1 MNVQK
6 TASYVFTKICS
17 AAVLF
22 TVCGFAGWVYET
34 ALTSCLWG
42 RYAERGYL
50 HIPVLPV
57 YGVFAFLLLFILK
70 KCRRWFAVFAGGM
83 IVSTALEL
91 VSSYIIE
98 AVIHQRLWNYS
109 SWNFNFQGRISLYS
123 SLIFGAMSVM
133 LIKAVYP
140 AVRKFRKKTSENVVR
155 TIGIC
160 CIAVISLD
168 FIYTLTQK

>member
-1 MNVQK
+1 MSVQR
-6 TASYVFTKICS
+6 TASYVFTKVCT

-22 TVCGFAGWVYET
+22 TVCGVAGWVYET
-34 ALTSCLWG
+34 ALTSYLWG
-42 RYAERGYL
+42 RYAERGFL

-57 YGVFAFLLLFILK
+57 YGVFAFLLLLIFR
-70 KCRRWFAVFAGGM
+70 KCSKWFVIFGGGM
-83 IVSTALEL
+83 IVSTVLEL

-98 AVIHQRLWNYS
+98 AVIHEKLWNYS

-123 SLIFGAMSVM
+123 SLIFGAMSV
-133 LIKAVYP
+133 LLLKAVYP
-140 AVRKFRKKTSENVVR
+140 AVKKFRKKTSEKVVR

-168 FIYTLTQK
+168 YIYTFTQK